1 MQRQGITDLHFYSVY
16 RTWHDACSGFG
27 GRLLAETLG
36 TDVLRI
42 AVDGVWECGLCV
54 LSGSCNPG

>member
-27 GRLLAETLG
+27 GRLLAGTLG
-36 TDVLRI
+36 NRCL
-42 AVDGVWECGLCV
+42 ANCGGWGMGMRVVCAEWFM
-54 LSGSCNPG
+54 